1 MTKDYTYNGHK
12 NYSCWNVSLYIDNE
26 YELYKELQRLLNAKV
41 WTGGYKYSKD
51 HIAEIFQPFMV
62 RYLATCRTYS
72 SCKFDVGYT
81 PDNVK
86 ITVYRIRQ
94 HLVGIE
100 RGNY

>member
-26 YELYKELQRLLNAKV
+26 YYLYKELQRLLNKQS
-41 WTGGYKYSKD
+41 WTGGYEYTKD
-51 HIAEIFQPFMV
+51 QIAHIFMPFMIN
-62 RYLATCRTYS
+62 YLAQSPTYA
-72 SCKFDVGYT
+72 CMRFDVGYT

-86 ITVYRIRQ
+86 ITMHAVRQ

-100 RGNY
+100 RNNY